1 MNTFL
6 YKSFDTNK
14 LYFILLFSFH
24 EESSGSQEETGCPP
38 LFSMAEA
45 SASNDQDKVDPVKQ
59 EEELGTFQ
67 ILDRFEQA
75 SEASASDDQA
85 VDGSVKQEEEMGTFQ
100 ILDKLEQVT
109 DTLLSR

>member
-1 MNTFL
+1 VNTFL

-45 SASNDQDKVDPVKQ
+45 SAS
-59 EEELGTFQ
+59 
-67 ILDRFEQA
+67 
-75 SEASASDDQA
+75 DDQA
-85 VDGSVKQEEEMGTFQ
+85 VDGSVKQEEELGIFQ